1 MALDVQRL
9 ILLLKQGKVVANREI
24 PNIKLAVQKKN
35 DGKKLTP
42 AMAEK
47 YNDMAQAILQECLE
61 NKTVHNQLRNS
72 LKKKNSGFLS
82 FT

>member
-1 MALDVQRL
+1 MLDGQRL
-9 ILLLKQGKVVANREI
+9 ILLLKQGKVVANKEI

-61 NKTVHNQLRNS
+61 NKTVYNQLRNS
-72 LKKKNSGFLS
+72 LKKKNGGFLS

>member
-1 MALDVQRL
+1 MLDVQRL
-9 ILLLKQGKVVANREI
+9 ILLLKQGKVVANKEI

-47 YNDMAQAILQECLE
+47 YNDMEQAILQECLE
-61 NKTVHNQLRNS
+61 NKTVYNQLRNS
-72 LKKKNSGFLS
+72 LKKKNGGFLS